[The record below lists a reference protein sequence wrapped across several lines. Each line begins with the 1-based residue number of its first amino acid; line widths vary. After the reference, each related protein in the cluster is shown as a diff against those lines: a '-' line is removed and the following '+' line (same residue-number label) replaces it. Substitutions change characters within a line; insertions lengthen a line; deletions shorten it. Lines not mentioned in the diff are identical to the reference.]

1 MELGRGV
8 ATFNRLINNR
18 IQGLYAWL
26 IPPWA
31 VLLHT
36 GRTSGTP
43 YRTPILAF
51 KSGDTLVLALL
62 YGEGSQW
69 LRNLTAAGGGKFVR
83 GGHTFELGMPR
94 VVATEDAGELER
106 VSALARRY
114 CRLADHQVLAPIGA
128 RVGGFGRG
136 HADA

>member
-31 VLLHT
+31 VLLHK
-36 GRTSGTP
+36 GRTSGRA
-43 YRTPILAF
+43 YRTPVLAF
-51 KSGDTLVLALL
+51 RQGDTLVIALL
-62 YGEGSQW
+62 YGERSQW
-69 LRNLTAAGGGKFVR
+69 LRNLTAAGGGRFVR
-83 GGHTFELGMPR
+83 GGHTYELGPPR
-94 VVATEDAGELER
+94 TVATEEAGELER
-106 VSALARRY
+106 LSPLSRRY
-114 CRLADHQVLAPIGA
+114 CRLADHQVLAQIGA

-136 HADA
+136 HSDG